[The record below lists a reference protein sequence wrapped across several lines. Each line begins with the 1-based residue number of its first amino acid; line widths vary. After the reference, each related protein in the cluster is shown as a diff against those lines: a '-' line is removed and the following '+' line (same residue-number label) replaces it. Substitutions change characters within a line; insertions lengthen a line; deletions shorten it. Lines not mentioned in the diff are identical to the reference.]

1 MYSNYSVAGFKHVFR
16 LNEIKICVFIV
27 VFLSSSAEMVFLHT
41 DIGSSIVKRCMKVPK
56 PMDVCPY
63 LIYL

>member
-1 MYSNYSVAGFKHVFR
+1 
-16 LNEIKICVFIV
+16 
-27 VFLSSSAEMVFLHT
+27 MVFLHT
-41 DIGSSIVKRCMKVPK
+41 DIGSSIAKRCMKVPK

>member
-1 MYSNYSVAGFKHVFR
+1 MTRLVFR
-16 LNEIKICVFIV
+16 MKEPFRCMFDCFWFSVSLC
-27 VFLSSSAEMVFLHT
+27 AEMVFLHT
-41 DIGSSIVKRCMKVPK
+41 DIGSNIVKRYMKVPK

>member
-1 MYSNYSVAGFKHVFR
+1 MINDSDCFRSVFDRCRSVCLR
-16 LNEIKICVFIV
+16 
-27 VFLSSSAEMVFLHT
+27 AEMVFLHT
-41 DIGSSIVKRCMKVPK
+41 DIGSSIEKRCMKVPK

>member
-1 MYSNYSVAGFKHVFR
+1 MIPVSRSLLDCFDSVF
-16 LNEIKICVFIV
+16 
-27 VFLSSSAEMVFLHT
+27 AEMVFLRT